1 MSHRTGNR
9 AMPQRAAPG
18 SPDVIAWRRR
28 RLEQAGFD
36 ASVAAGF
43 AADPRVDLHVL
54 LDLVDRGCPPT
65 WLAGSSP
72 RWISTARSRVDA
84 ARTRDVRSRWP
95 ILVASNVVE
104 SPRWQCERGCP
115 WRGFAGVDR
124 GPVV

>member
-43 AADPRVDLHVL
+43 AADPHVDLHVL
-54 LDLVDRGCPPT
+54 LDLVDRGCPPH
-65 WLAGSSP
+65 LAGRILAP
-72 RWISTARSRVDA
+72 LDLDRSE
-84 ARTRDVRSRWP
+84 SR
-95 ILVASNVVE
+95 
-104 SPRWQCERGCP
+104 
-115 WRGFAGVDR
+115 
-124 GPVV
+124 